1 MDTFEQLM
9 FQYLDRFKLLF
20 FPEQWDNRILDCS
33 KNEMFVLLL
42 VYRREV
48 VTMTELAEYIH
59 VPLNTAT
66 GIISR
71 MEKKA
76 FLLRERSTS
85 DKRVVTVRMAEEGII
100 TGYSCSVNPHKL
112 GYNIKAYI
120 NLEMTPKQK
129 GEFYP
134 FIEACPNVL
143 ECDCVTGK
151 YSMLIKVAFHTTME
165 LDAFIGALQRF
176 GNTDTQIVFSTPVEH
191 RGILKYE

>member
-85 DKRVVTVRMAEEGII
+85 DKRVVTVRMAEEGILMMQKTLGEI
-100 TGYSCSVNPHKL
+100 AGYGQKVMQEL
-112 GYNIKAYI
+112 
-120 NLEMTPKQK
+120 TP
-129 GEFYP
+129 E
-134 FIEACPNVL
+134 ETTL
-143 ECDCVTGK
+143 
-151 YSMLIKVAFHTTME
+151 LIKVV
-165 LDAFIGALQRF
+165 DKIIGVLQKETCPVSTNNVQEKTIRKI
-176 GNTDTQIVFSTPVEH
+176 QID
-191 RGILKYE
+191 

>member
-1 MDTFEQLM
+1 MGILLQTRTMDHI
-9 FQYLDRFKLLF
+9 DKKLL
-20 FPEQWDNRILDCS
+20 E
-33 KNEMFVLLL
+33 LLQENGRYSL
-42 VYRREV
+42 KSLADAVYLSTPAVSTR
-48 VTMTELAEYIH
+48 
-59 VPLNTAT
+59 
-66 GIISR
+66 ISR
-71 MEKKA
+71 ME
-76 FLLRERSTS
+76 
-85 DKRVVTVRMAEEGII
+85 EEGII
-100 TGYSCSVNPHKL
+100 TGYSCSVNPHKM